1 MHYVLNAHHVAK
13 VQSDELAECRH
24 ASSGQER
31 SGARPSVVCV
41 VSMLLHTCQQYS
53 LHLVHCKRVHH
64 PRSLENDQ
72 AHDPPICLTR
82 TERSSSCL
90 CKATRHWC
98 LYTASHSPSYVVQD
112 TNHKIRDK
120 KLPGLHECH
129 HVSVKIICMRLTL
142 MSHDFSIQEHFVD
155 FADDGIQF
163 LQPRP
168 LQFEICQIIVIPA
181 AMLPMVYAV
190 SVSSGMG

>member
-1 MHYVLNAHHVAK
+1 
-13 VQSDELAECRH
+13 
-24 ASSGQER
+24 
-31 SGARPSVVCV
+31 
-41 VSMLLHTCQQYS
+41 
-53 LHLVHCKRVHH
+53 
-64 PRSLENDQ
+64 
-72 AHDPPICLTR
+72 
-82 TERSSSCL
+82 
-90 CKATRHWC
+90 
-98 LYTASHSPSYVVQD
+98 
-112 TNHKIRDK
+112 
-120 KLPGLHECH
+120 
-129 HVSVKIICMRLTL
+129 